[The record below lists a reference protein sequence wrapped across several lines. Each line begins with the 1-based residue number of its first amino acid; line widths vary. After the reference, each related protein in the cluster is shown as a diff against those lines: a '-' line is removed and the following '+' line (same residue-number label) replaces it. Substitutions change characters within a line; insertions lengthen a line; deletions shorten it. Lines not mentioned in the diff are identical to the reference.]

1 MKIPWAALIFAVALL
16 IPYFW
21 LSGGALYL
29 PDDAVN
35 SLAFGAPQTAGA
47 FTHLFFH
54 VGLNHL
60 LGNLIPLVLFA
71 IVLGGAVA
79 WFDVVFVFVASG
91 IFASLMFSLLNPG
104 AIIIGASAGVSGLMA
119 SAVVVRPKKALL
131 LLIAVPLLI
140 TFLVF
145 PVSNFFVQWQ
155 LDSKNAQIS
164 SMEQQVTTLVAQN
177 RTDEAAQVTEQLKYA
192 EDSYEREY
200 GGRQR
205 ESSTPTDF
213 LVHAFGALFGAG
225 FIAFFRRDAL
235 QEGYYEFQD
244 LGRQLNE
251 KIDELRHR

>member
-1 MKIPWAALIFAVALL
+1 MKIPWAALIFAAALL

-21 LSGGALYL
+21 LSGGTLYL
-29 PDDAVN
+29 PDDAVL
-35 SLAFGAPQTAGA
+35 SLAFGAPQSAGV
-47 FTHLFFH
+47 FTHMFFH

-71 IVLGGAVA
+71 IVLEEAVA
-79 WFDVVFVFVASG
+79 WFDVVFIFVASG
-91 IFASLMFSLLNPG
+91 MFASLLFSFLNPG
-104 AIIIGASAGVSGLMA
+104 SIIIGASAGVSGLMA
-119 SAVVVRPKKALL
+119 AAVMVKPKKALA
-131 LLIAVPLLI
+131 LLIAVPLLV

-155 LDSKNAQIS
+155 LDSKNTQIS
-164 SMEQQVTTLVAQN
+164 TMEQQVTTLVSQN
-177 RTDEAAQVTEQLKYA
+177 KTTEAAQVTTQLKQV
-192 EDSYEREY
+192 EDAYEREY

-251 KIDELRHR
+251 KIDQLRRR

>member
-1 MKIPWAALIFAVALL
+1 MKIPWVALVFAIAL
-16 IPYFW
+16 LVPYFW

-35 SLAFGAPQTAGA
+35 SLAFGASQWTGA
-47 FTHLFFH
+47 FTHMFFH

-71 IVLGGAVA
+71 VVLEEALA
-79 WFDVVFVFVASG
+79 WFNVVFIFVASG
-91 IFASLMFSLLNPG
+91 FFASVLFSFLNPG
-104 AIIIGASAGVSGLMA
+104 AVIIGSSAGVSGLMA
-119 SAVVVRPKKALL
+119 AATMVKPKKALP
-131 LLIAVPLLI
+131 LLIALPLLVM
-140 TFLVF
+140 FVVF
-145 PVSNFFVQWQ
+145 PVSNIFVQWQ

-164 SMEQQVTTLVAQN
+164 SMEQEVTTLVSQN
-177 RTDEAAQVTEQLKYA
+177 RTDEAAQVTEQMKHV

-200 GGRQR
+200 GGWQR

-213 LVHAFGALFGAG
+213 LVHVFGALFGAG

-244 LGRQLNE
+244 LGRQFRE
-251 KIDELRHR
+251 KLDEIRHR